1 MSKGGLARRAAVA
14 AAEAGG
20 GAKRRRRPEQRQ
32 RRPRVPTHICSQ
44 RPVFTESHF
53 TQPKQSNLSAKTNL
67 LSQRKPLYAYDMT
80 FLVQLRSI

>member
-1 MSKGGLARRAAVA
+1 MTKGGLARRAAVA

-32 RRPRVPTHICSQ
+32 RRPGVPTHLWSQ

-53 TQPKQSNLSAKTNL
+53 TQPKQSNL
-67 LSQRKPLYAYDMT
+67 LSQNEVTQPTETPLC
-80 FLVQLRSI
+80 L